1 MVEKEDYL
9 RALARRAHQEAPH
22 TGRVTGRVLAQL
34 RAEADASA
42 TPRPLLA
49 FACTSMAVSLAL
61 MVGIVLMQH
70 GQSADPLMAYFDA
83 GLSLNTWGS
92 S

>member
-1 MVEKEDYL
+1 MAEKDDYL
-9 RALARRAHQEAPH
+9 KSLARRAREEAPH
-22 TGRVTGRVLAQL
+22 AGRVTGRVLAQL
-34 RAEADASA
+34 RTEAEASS

-61 MVGIVLMQH
+61 MVGIMLMQR
-70 GQSADPLMAYFDA
+70 GQSPDPLMAYFET